1 LRDYLDIYS
10 VDNEEPK
17 NESPFTE
24 MEIMKTM
31 LGEQNIRSEVPLGQN
46 FADLRMAIS
55 PHDIER
61 IQNLFVHLSDW

>member
-24 MEIMKTM
+24 MAIMKTM

-46 FADLRMAIS
+46 FAYLRMAIS

-61 IQNLFVHLSDW
+61 IQNLFVRSV